1 MAVIDAVYKKD
12 SSQLCKLMTDGADLE
27 ECLKNKQMT
36 EGIFLMLGSPKEH
49 KVLDGFLKG
58 GLLGFFKIFRI
69 YYVLSPTTGFLGFE
83 QVFFGDKRHG

>member
-36 EGIFLMLGSPKEH
+36 EGIF
-49 KVLDGFLKG
+49 
-58 GLLGFFKIFRI
+58 
-69 YYVLSPTTGFLGFE
+69 
-83 QVFFGDKRHG
+83 